1 LLAGTGLFASNLKSH
16 SQRRERALLANIL
29 GRLGSDQGERD
40 AAALAAMPFMRQRGI
55 VWPQVIG
62 PVSFST
68 STTMTAA
75 DDLGTWPRGWRGA
88 AQFCIRNAAGLTEWE
103 KGFCKDIV
111 AYVGE
116 ATEQQQ
122 VIPRKLVDKIVAAEM
137 AS

>member
-1 LLAGTGLFASNLKSH
+1 MQPDETTALTAD
-16 SQRRERALLANIL
+16 ERARLANIL
-29 GRLGSDQGERD
+29 GRLGSDHQGERD
-40 AAALAAMPFMRQRGI
+40 AAALAAMRFMRQRGI

-88 AQFCIRNAAGLTEWE
+88 AQFCIRNAAGVLTEWE
-103 KGFCKDIV
+103 KGFCKNIV